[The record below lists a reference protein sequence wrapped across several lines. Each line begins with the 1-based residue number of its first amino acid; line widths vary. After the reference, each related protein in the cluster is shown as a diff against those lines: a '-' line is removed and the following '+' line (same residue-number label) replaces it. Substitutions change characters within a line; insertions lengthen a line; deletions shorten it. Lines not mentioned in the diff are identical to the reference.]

1 MQAPKHVGLSNN
13 YLILQILYAIF
24 DVLII
29 LQYIFILIY
38 SYILKLRLSFE
49 DKLFSGLFIQL
60 SGQYLESN

>member
-24 DVLII
+24 DVLMI

-38 SYILKLRLSFE
+38 SDILKLRFSFD